1 MNQYPLW
8 KNLLILGVFL
18 GALLLAVPN
27 LFSQD
32 PSIEITAAR
41 GSEVTEAS
49 VAEVRAALENAG
61 ASFKGIES
69 REGGKLLVRFA
80 SSGEQLAG
88 QERSSGPFPSGIAP
102 R

>member
-8 KNLLILGVFL
+8 KNLLILGVIL
-18 GALLLAVPN
+18 GALLFAVPN

-49 VAEVRAALENAG
+49 VAEIRAALETAG
-61 ASFKGIES
+61 VPFKEIET
-69 REGGKLLVRFA
+69 REGGKLLVRFPPRP
-80 SSGEQLAG
+80 SSWPGRP
-88 QERSSGPFPSGIAP
+88 RSSGPSRSAIA
-102 R
+102 RR